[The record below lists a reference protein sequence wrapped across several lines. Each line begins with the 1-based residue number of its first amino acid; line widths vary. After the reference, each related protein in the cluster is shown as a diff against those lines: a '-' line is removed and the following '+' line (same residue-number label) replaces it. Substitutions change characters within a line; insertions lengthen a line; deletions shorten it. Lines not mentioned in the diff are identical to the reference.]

1 MFRFGRHYS
10 SMLLVLMSIEKCFA
24 VYFPLKSKV
33 VCTVRTAKWA
43 TGIVGVIL
51 AGYDSVYFVAFD
63 TLINSSGSKVCILND
78 QYRIVLFSVD
88 SVLYS
93 FGPLVAM
100 LITNIAIVFKFMTA
114 RCKSSSTESTNQ
126 ALAKSATRG
135 TAMVVTV
142 SITFLILNTPEGVKN
157 SIPHLEIE
165 KIPWYRV
172 FMNITSYLNHS
183 INGVLY
189 CFVGTRFRMELC
201 EIFCRKE
208 KPEDG

>member
-1 MFRFGRHYS
+1 
-10 SMLLVLMSIEKCFA
+10 MLLVLMSIEKCFA
-24 VYFPLKSKV
+24 VYFPLKSKTL
-33 VCTVRTAKWA
+33 CTLRTAKWT
-43 TGIVGVIL
+43 TGITGVIL
-51 AGYDSVYFVAFD
+51 AGYDSVYFFAFN
-63 TLINSSGSKVCILND
+63 TIINSSGSKVCTLNGE
-78 QYRIVLFSVD
+78 YRIVLFSVD

-93 FGPLVAM
+93 FGPLAAM
-100 LITNIAIVFKFMTA
+100 LVTNIAIVFKFMTA
-114 RCKSSSTESTNQ
+114 RCKRNSTKSTNQ

-142 SITFLILNTPEGVKN
+142 SLTFLILNAPEGVKN
-157 SIPHLEIE
+157 SLPHLALE

-172 FMNITSYLNHS
+172 FMNLTSYLNHS

-201 EIFCRKE
+201 KIFGRNE